1 MSNIEEIAN
10 KFVELR
16 KLMDESEFNFCSLS
30 WLQITDTEEV
40 DIKGWAQTYP
50 QCTDAPNHLETDV
63 NGMKLVMIAE
73 RKDFMDQL

>member
-1 MSNIEEIAN
+1 MNNIKEIA
-10 KFVELR
+10 KKYTEL
-16 KLMDESEFNFCSLS
+16 KALMNESEFNFCGID

-40 DIKGWAQTYP
+40 DIKGWVQTYP